1 MTTALHLFSSRV
13 FLCHCNRYIH
23 SWLFRS
29 MLFVV
34 CFLWQTAHKSNNY
47 NLDKWI
53 VYSRVLTF
61 KSFFV
66 AREFLCRFNNAL
78 YSRFYCTFEEQN
90 SAFDRAICLI
100 IKHMMALLL
109 GISNRGFFSDFINEK
124 LNTNYG
130 NSKIKQT
137 CSMYIFF

>member
-1 MTTALHLFSSRV
+1 MLPSIIL
-13 FLCHCNRYIH
+13 FLCQLKELLQGALDYSGRCY
-23 SWLFRS
+23 
-29 MLFVV
+29 
-34 CFLWQTAHKSNNY
+34 LWYFFTTNVHKSNNY